1 MDLILCTASST
12 DYNDAVVPGL
22 VHFSLSSHLKNNDL
36 IYAVYRDDI
45 NTLHLF
51 MQDHSSRK
59 ITPKAHKA
67 IDGSDRY
74 LCVRQLLSGMKS
86 GDRLMVQAL
95 SDLGAT
101 AEEAS
106 DLYFHAIEEGIV
118 VSFYDAGYIDSH
130 TLALDSTPSAEE
142 KRLVRR
148 IINNYYHQKD
158 NAPVLSKDELTTL
171 AGLPA
176 TKKKSDA

>member
-1 MDLILCTASST
+1 MDIILCTASST
-12 DYNDAVVPGL
+12 DYNDAVVSGL

-36 IYAVYRDDI
+36 IYAVYRDDT
-45 NTLHLF
+45 NTLTLY

-59 ITPKAHKA
+59 LTPEAQKA
-67 IDGSDRY
+67 IVRSDRY
-74 LCVRQLLSGMKS
+74 LCVRQLLSGMKR
-86 GDRLMVQAL
+86 GDSLMVRAL

-118 VSFYDAGYIDSH
+118 MSFYDASYIDSQ
-130 TLALDSTPSAEE
+130 TLDLDSNPSVEE
-142 KRLVRR
+142 TRLIRR

-158 NAPVLSKDELTTL
+158 NAPVLSKDELTAL

-176 TKKKSDA
+176 AKKKSDA